1 MKINIM
7 VEESTEN
14 PISQLTEVETKNL
27 KIKILKKEKFKLH

>member
-1 MKINIM
+1 M

-27 KIKILKKEKFKLH
+27 KIKILKKERIQTSLNF